1 LDHLNFLAVLYREA
15 LHGWWKVCFRSY
27 ALWFCSSVFLL
38 KFSIPSWICHIDWRS
53 PLISLLA
60 YLHLRT
66 KDRYQCACYNGNA
79 DHFSQRCLTTKPRVQ
94 DHCAC
99 RECPVIQRS
108 GNTKESI
115 IDYLIWI
122 VFSSSSTADVLCLPH
137 IFLLGIQSIYFNS
150 STSPCTLYSSN
161 LCNCTLY

>member
-38 KFSIPSWICHIDWRS
+38 KLSIPSWICHTDWRS

-94 DHCAC
+94 DHCAS

-115 IDYLIWI
+115 IDYLYELYFFVINCWCI
-122 VFSSSSTADVLCLPH
+122 VLITHFPTRYPVN
-137 IFLLGIQSIYFNS
+137 LLQRFYLTVHSLVVQS
-150 STSPCTLYSSN
+150 L
-161 LCNCTLY
+161 